1 MVQASQMHVVIP
13 VLFHIYKVSGTKG
26 YRSLKTHFSG
36 NHVLKFSASLS
47 LHSSASHPLLHLS
60 SDSSSS
66 LCLCVSSLSPPPLS
80 LSLPFFHLP
89 SYWAISLPVQWI
101 NFTEFF
107 LCIKGRQCV
116 SGDEGGQSKPRFNL
130 PSFSPH
136 VLLWALSAITGQ
148 YLAKWNDLP
157 PSLVLNHARGLWHS
171 FGLFLAVSLPW
182 LYWLNVTLRQ
192 RRT

>member
-1 MVQASQMHVVIP
+1 MCWSFQPHFP
-13 VLFHIYKVSGTKG
+13 F
-26 YRSLKTHFSG
+26 THQP
-36 NHVLKFSASLS
+36 LI
-47 LHSSASHPLLHLS
+47 HSSIFLVTLLPLFVS
-60 SDSSSS
+60 VS
-66 LCLCVSSLSPPPLS
+66 LPCPPPPLS